1 MHKIIYILMCSLL
14 PSVIW
19 GQLTQSIT
27 PTWSKPMVESRGES
41 AMKGHDENPTR
52 YANSNWD
59 YVGGLVAKSLLKYYQ
74 QYKDA
79 AEYAESAE
87 QAYAL
92 AKGYADKS
100 VSSNASSPT
109 PNGFVNGSIDAIAA
123 SKILI
128 DLHEREKD
136 SKGNS
141 KYKTAAEWVTN
152 YLLTDYPKITQ
163 ELGKGGFYHKKGYPN
178 QMWLDGLYMG
188 AAFLAEYLN
197 AFNPANEADVW
208 KTIALQ
214 FKTIHAHTWDAEKH
228 LNYHAWAAAID
239 DNAFWAKEQWNE
251 DHTEKTTLSIKEGH
265 SQEFWGRGMGWY
277 FAALVD
283 VLEFMPEG
291 DDREALMNILQDVA
305 SGLKARQDEHKGVW
319 CQLLQYPEGTEF
331 MKGKY
336 ESSKAAGTN
345 ISKDTKQNYFEAS
358 ASCMFTYSYLKACRL
373 GLLDKSTYEPVA
385 RKAFKGV
392 QEVFITKGTD
402 GKPSLGKICRS
413 AGLGASGNKYRDG
426 TPQYYLWGKDATE
439 IATNE
444 GKGVGPYIMAC
455 LEYERLMVE
464 DEKASSIFSFDQKP
478 EAMQPTLTTFNL
490 KGEKVDDDYKGIVIS
505 KGKKIIKK

>member
-1 MHKIIYILMCSLL
+1 MLKRIYILFCCLM
-14 PSVIW
+14 PTMIW
-19 GQLTQSIT
+19 AQAVATY
-27 PTWSKPMVESRGES
+27 SKPMVEARGES
-41 AMKGHDENPTR
+41 AMRGHDENPNR

-74 QYKDA
+74 QYKDVQ
-79 AEYAESAE
+79 EYSESAE
-87 QAYAL
+87 RAYAL

-100 VSSNASSPT
+100 VGDDPSNPIH
-109 PNGFVNGSIDAIAA
+109 NGFAYGSIDAIAA

-152 YLLTDYPKITQ
+152 YVLTDYPKITQ
-163 ELGKGGFYHKKGYPN
+163 ELGKGGFYHKKSYPN

-188 AAFLAEYLN
+188 AAYLAEYLH
-197 AFNPANEADVW
+197 AFKPANEAEVW
-208 KTIALQ
+208 KIVAYQ
-214 FKTIHAHTWDAEKH
+214 FKTIHAHTWDAEKK

-239 DNAFWAKEQWNE
+239 DNAFWAKELWNE
-251 DHTEKTTLSIKEGH
+251 DHTEKTTLGIKEGH

-283 VLEFMPEG
+283 VLEFMPKG
-291 DDREALMNILQDVA
+291 DDRIALLGILEDVA
-305 SGLKARQDEHKGVW
+305 NGLKERQDKENGVW

-331 MKGKY
+331 VKGRY

-345 ISKDTKQNYFEAS
+345 VSMDTKKNYFEAS
-358 ASCMFTYSYLKACRL
+358 ASCMFTYAYLKACRL
-373 GLLDKSTYEPVA
+373 GLLDKTVYEPVA
-385 RKAFKGV
+385 RKAFEGV
-392 QEVFITKGTD
+392 QKVFIKTD
-402 GKPSLGKICRS
+402 PEGRPSLGNICRS
-413 AGLGASGNKYRDG
+413 AGLGASSNKYRDG
-426 TPQYYLWGKDATE
+426 TPQYYLWGKDAAE

-455 LEYERLMVE
+455 LEYEQLVATPNAINNIRPNETNAREFGLSGHHIGQNYRGV
-464 DEKASSIFSFDQKP
+464 
-478 EAMQPTLTTFNL
+478 
-490 KGEKVDDDYKGIVIS
+490 IV
-505 KGKKIIKK
+505 KNGKKIVRK

>member
-1 MHKIIYILMCSLL
+1 MLKRILIQLCCMMPLM
-14 PSVIW
+14 VF
-19 GQLTQSIT
+19 GQKETQVVAT
-27 PTWSKPMVESRGES
+27 YSKPMVEARGES
-41 AMKGHDENPTR
+41 AMKGHDENPNR

-74 QYKDA
+74 QYKEVP
-79 AEYAESAE
+79 EYSESAE
-87 QAYAL
+87 RAYAL

-100 VSSNASSPT
+100 VGDDPSNPIH
-109 PNGFVNGSIDAIAA
+109 NGFAYGSIDAIAA

-136 SKGNS
+136 SKGKS

-152 YLLTDYPKITQ
+152 YVLTDYPKITQ
-163 ELGKGGFYHKKGYPN
+163 ELGKGGFYHKKSYPN

-188 AAFLAEYLN
+188 AAYLAEYLH
-197 AFNPANEADVW
+197 AFKPANEAEVW
-208 KTIALQ
+208 KIVAYQ
-214 FKTIHAHTWDAEKH
+214 FKTIHAHTWDAEKK

-239 DNAFWAKEQWNE
+239 DNAFWAKELWNE
-251 DHTEKTTLSIKEGH
+251 DHTEKTTLGIKEGH

-291 DDREALMNILQDVA
+291 DDRIALLGILEDVA
-305 SGLKARQDEHKGVW
+305 NGLKERQDKENGVW

-331 MKGKY
+331 VKGRY

-345 ISKDTKQNYFEAS
+345 VSMDTKKNYFEAS
-358 ASCMFTYSYLKACRL
+358 ASCMFTYAYLKACRL
-373 GLLDKSTYEPVA
+373 GLLDKTMYEPVA
-385 RKAFKGV
+385 RKAFEGV
-392 QEVFITKGTD
+392 QKVFIKEDSEGR
-402 GKPSLGKICRS
+402 PSLGSICRS
-413 AGLGASGNKYRDG
+413 AGLGASSNKYRDG
-426 TPQYYLWGKDATE
+426 TPQYYLWGKDAAE

-455 LEYERLMVE
+455 LEYEQLIATPNAINNIRPNETNAREFGL
-464 DEKASSIFSFDQKP
+464 SGHHIGQ
-478 EAMQPTLTTFNL
+478 N
-490 KGEKVDDDYKGIVIS
+490 YKGVVV
-505 KGKKIIKK
+505 KNGKKIMRK